1 MKDYTVITGNNN
13 GQPFPDTRAI
23 NSTGPL
29 ATDGTEVIDEVV
41 NDLWAEKQA
50 FLDSWG
56 ETPNGFEDE
65 AGIDPVNF
73 LPKSQPLAIQ
83 YMNFGTPGVVVPWMS
98 PDDPAIVS
106 AAVGFDIRIL
116 LLQGQG
122 IDRTVDEYKR
132 LDLMCYVGDVN
143 NPTAD
148 SFCRADDA
156 AGTIRNIAGQ
166 YLILPDMRGQF
177 LRGLDE
183 GAGIDP
189 DGVGRISGSL
199 QLDALQDL
207 VGQFDS
213 HRDEFGNSIAGILA
227 TGVFINLGQVSPILT
242 GAVDILGTSD
252 APRYLIDF
260 KFSNDPAARTS
271 TETRAVNMA
280 VRFGVYY

>member
-13 GQPFPDTRAI
+13 GQPFPNTRAI

-29 ATDGTEVIDEVV
+29 APDGTEIIDEVV
-41 NDLWAEKQA
+41 NDLWSEKQS
-50 FLDSWG
+50 FLDFWE
-56 ETPNGFEDE
+56 ETPNGLEDE
-65 AGIDPVNF
+65 AGIDPVSF

-98 PDDPAIVS
+98 PDDPAVVS
-106 AAVGFDIRIL
+106 AAIGFDIRIL

-132 LDLMCYVGDVN
+132 LDLMCYVGDVD

-148 SFCRADDA
+148 SFYRADDA
-156 AGTIRNIAGQ
+156 GGVTRNIAGQ

-183 GAGIDP
+183 GAGVDP
-189 DGVGRISGSL
+189 DGGSRIAGSG

-207 VGQFDS
+207 TGHIRIRGTTDTDHVLGGDQ
-213 HRDEFGNSIAGILA
+213 
-227 TGVFINLGQVSPILT
+227 TGVLSMVPNGTAVNHYDLDGGVRGAFRLTFTASAVARVSI
-242 GAVDILGTSD
+242 
-252 APRYLIDF
+252 
-260 KFSNDPAARTS
+260 
-271 TETRAVNMA
+271 ETRGVNIA
-280 VRFGVYY
+280 TRFGVYF